1 MSIFS
6 FHVDEGH
13 ARARNELLK
22 DTKRLQL
29 SAVIFGAILI
39 ALGWALQVYLGGMM
53 GTLVLT
59 SFALMAIVSFIIAL
73 ILPGKV
79 GSAQQ
84 LYDNYHLCPAII
96 AKVNPR
102 DMVLLALVNLNTDL
116 TAAPRWGLAARTVT
130 RIEGHARTTGEKV
143 PSVAITGRRSMKQTN
158 AWDEITPMPIAWGTT
173 DQGVITEAKKA
184 IPHEQW
190 QLLMKNA
197 NRLKEVLATRF
208 NLLPLE

>member
-6 FHVDEGH
+6 FQVDESH

-29 SAVIFGAILI
+29 SAVIFGVILLAI
-39 ALGWALQVYLGGMM
+39 GWGLNVYLGGIM
-53 GTLVLT
+53 GTIVLA
-59 SFALMAIVSFIIAL
+59 SFALMAMVSFIIAL

-79 GSAQQ
+79 GNAQQ

-102 DMVLLALVNLNTDL
+102 DMALLSLVNLNTDES
-116 TAAPRWGLAARTVT
+116 APPRWGLAARTVT
-130 RIEGHARTTGEKV
+130 RIEGHERQQGQKV
-143 PSVAITGRRSMKQTN
+143 PSVAITGRRSMKNTST
-158 AWDEITPMPIAWGTT
+158 WDEISPMPIAWGTT
-173 DQGVITEAKKA
+173 DQEVIEEARKA

-190 QLLMKNA
+190 ALLEKNTD
-197 NRLKEVLATRF
+197 RLDEVLKTRF
-208 NLLPLE
+208 NLLPLD